1 MKVSIIQPDI
11 IWEDKTR
18 NLSHL
23 DELIL
28 PLYEKTDI
36 VILPEMF
43 SSGFSMNTEKLS
55 EPADGHTF
63 QWMKETAERGNF
75 GLCGSYIV
83 FEDNHFYNRF
93 VFVSPGNESWHYDKR
108 HLFSMAGENKFFTQG
123 KSRLVF
129 RFRGATISPYICYD
143 LRFPVWSRNRNEY
156 DLAVYVASWPQVR
169 ISVWDTLIK
178 ARAIEN
184 QCYVAGAN
192 RVGADGTGTR
202 YSGGSYIVNPRGEIL
217 KSAGSQECTI
227 TSEISMSDLT
237 EFREKFPVR
246 EDSDDFQIL

>member
-23 DELIL
+23 DEMVL
-28 PLYEKTDI
+28 PLFEKTDI

-55 EPADGHTF
+55 EPADGQTF
-63 QWMKETAERGNF
+63 QWMKEIAKRGNF

-83 FEDNHFYNRF
+83 FEDHHFYNRF

-108 HLFSMAGENKFFTQG
+108 HLFSMAGENKFFTPG
-123 KSRLVF
+123 ISKLVF
-129 RFRGATISPYICYD
+129 RFRDVTISPFICYD

-156 DLAVYVASWPQVR
+156 DLAVYVANWPQVR
-169 ISVWDTLIK
+169 INVWDTLIK

-192 RVGADGTGTR
+192 RVGKDGTGTS
-202 YSGGSYIVNPRGEIL
+202 YSGGSYIVNPRGEII
-217 KSAGSQECTI
+217 KSGGSQECTI
-227 TSEISMSDLT
+227 TSEISMSELN
-237 EFREKFPVR
+237 EFREKFPVQK
-246 EDSDDFQIL
+246 DSDDFQIL